1 MPKPFSW
8 RLTVA
13 GAGLLAVLAACD
25 PELTS
30 STTGVAGVSASAT
43 VTTAAT
49 SGTASP
55 SPLVI
60 SLASAPPS
68 TAPLATP
75 FVQPVVTAGPPASP
89 APPVNQ
95 PVQPPDSPMPLAS
108 PSRPAVAT
116 PTPAPSALIVCPNGT
131 AQSVIPTMAAPGTV
145 FYVHG
150 SGFIGDA
157 RVTLGNRAAEVLRV
171 EPTRL
176 TCRVPADM
184 PADGLV
190 RPVFVD
196 TCPTAQSGLTL
207 WSLNDFNGTVKTA
220 EKGLL
225 VSVYPLATTTT
236 ALPTDLDTRTPRNT
250 FIAAA
255 VDTGDRDF
263 IMGFPGASGLLTE
276 FFALRFTGRV
286 AVPETGPYILKVLSD
301 DGAKLFLDGNLVVNN
316 DGTHTQQT
324 ASGNV
329 FLVQGTHTFQLD
341 YFQAAAPH
349 LALQVFWSRPPNPLT
364 TSPRPD
370 EPLTAD
376 LFTLPDGLAR

>member
-1 MPKPFSW
+1 MAKPSAW
-8 RLTVA
+8 RLMAA
-13 GAGLLAVLAACD
+13 GTGLLATLAACD

-30 STTGVAGVSASAT
+30 TSVTGTSASPTASSSSASAGT
-43 VTTAAT
+43 V
-49 SGTASP
+49 SP

-60 SLASAPPS
+60 SLASAVPS
-68 TAPLATP
+68 TAPVATP

-89 APPVNQ
+89 APPVSQ
-95 PVQPPDSPMPLAS
+95 PVQPPNSPLPFAS

-116 PTPAPSALIVCPNGT
+116 PTPAPSAVTVCPNGT

-157 RVTLGNRAAEVLRV
+157 RVTIGNRAAEVLRV

-184 PADGLV
+184 PADGRV

-220 EKGLL
+220 ERGLL

-250 FIAAA
+250 FIAAD

-263 IMGFPGASGLLTE
+263 TAGFPGASGLLTE
-276 FFALRFTGRV
+276 FFALRFTGRI

-301 DGAKLFLDGNLVVNN
+301 DGARLYLDGNLVVDN
-316 DGTHTQQT
+316 DGTHTKQT
-324 ASGNV
+324 ASGTVN
-329 FLVQGTHTFQLD
+329 LVQGTHTFKLD
-341 YFQAAAPH
+341 YFQAAQPH
-349 LALQVFWSRPPNPLT
+349 LALQLFWSRPPNPLT